1 MTRTII
7 IAGTLG
13 LTACVHAPEYNA
25 VDPVNKASVASV
37 TQLPWQD
44 VIVGVPNLDDVP
56 RLFTEIGGFET
67 LRSTDNM
74 LLLSAPGAD
83 SGHIRFKKTALDA
96 VKTRPFGS
104 HAWDTGC
111 YFSIMMRAKDIPS
124 IVNDAAPLGWEPLTE
139 LAYLEFGPSKL
150 NIIVLGHVETGIQVQ
165 LYERLT
171 TPLPEGFTPFNRI
184 SRPFNIMQMVADS
197 DKAVG
202 FYRDVLGFETFY
214 HGPPTVS
221 QKPEVVPIGIPKELS
236 MTTSYRAGIVTPKTG
251 LEWGRME
258 MIAVDKTGGNDL
270 SPQCQGGNIGITEVR
285 FKVDNINAVKKTLTS
300 RMTPMQMEAHHISVK
315 TPDGANIT
323 FYENK
328 GVE

>member
-1 MTRTII
+1 MIRSII
-7 IAGTLG
+7 ITAL
-13 LTACVHAPEYNA
+13 LSVTACAETPRQNESNLT
-25 VDPVNKASVASV
+25 DGASHRAV
-37 TQLPWQD
+37 TQLPWQE
-44 VIVGVPNLDDVP
+44 VVVGVPDLDDVP

-67 LRSTDNM
+67 LGQTDTTV
-74 LLLSAPGAD
+74 LLGAPGAD
-83 SGHIRFKKTALDA
+83 SGHIRFKKTASGAD
-96 VKTRPFGS
+96 KTRPFGS
-104 HAWDTGC
+104 QSWDTGC

-124 IVNDAAPLGWEPLTE
+124 VIEDAAPLGWEPLTE

-150 NIIVLGHVETGIQVQ
+150 NIIVLRHVDTGIQVQ

-171 TPLPEGFTPFNRI
+171 TPLPEGFTPFERI

-197 DKAVG
+197 DIAVG

-221 QKPEVVPIGIPKELS
+221 KKPEVVPIGIPKELS
-236 MTTSYRAGIVTPKTG
+236 MTTPYRAGIMTPKKG

-258 MIAVDKTGGNDL
+258 MIAVDKKGGQDL
-270 SPQCQGGNIGITEVR
+270 SSQCQRSNIGITEVR
-285 FKVDNINAVKKTLTS
+285 FKVNAIKTVKKMLAL
-300 RMTPMQMEAHHISVK
+300 RTPDSQMEPHHISIK